1 LFEKLLNL
9 ALAVAVRRCRKLNMT
24 DDTSIRLATATDAE
38 DIAAMSRD
46 RIERGLG
53 WSWTVERVRRAIRD
67 PDINVAVVREDGALI
82 AFGIMSYRDEV
93 AHLLLFAVRDSRQRR
108 GIGSQVL
115 RWLEAVAQASG
126 VTRIDVECRRENSA
140 ARNFYGEH
148 GYHEHVISRGYYR
161 GVEDAVRLE
170 KWLVAPVD

>member
-1 LFEKLLNL
+1 MNQEI
-9 ALAVAVRRCRKLNMT
+9 T
-24 DDTSIRLATATDAE
+24 IRLATSADAE
-38 DIAAMSRD
+38 DIAAMSRE

-53 WSWTVERVRRAIRD
+53 WSWTVDRVRRSIRQ
-67 PDINVAVVREDGALI
+67 PETNVAVVREGGTLV

-93 AHLLLFAVRDSRQRR
+93 AHLLLFAVRHSHQRR

-115 RWLEAVAQASG
+115 RWLEAVALESG
-126 VTRIDVECRRENSA
+126 VTRIDLECRRDNAA